1 MERDDRNRMGGPFLV
16 GLVVV
21 IIVFGAFYLAM
32 RFSGGGSTATAQKSL
47 AFGSAERA
55 YVQQIKFEN
64 LSLSGFENMLH
75 QQVTYLN
82 GDISNTGSRTIQ
94 GAEVTVEF
102 FDQNDKVALRDT
114 RRIIGKDT
122 RPLESG
128 ETRDFQLGF
137 EAIPNGWNHK
147 FPAIHI
153 TGLDL
158 E

>member
-1 MERDDRNRMGGPFLV
+1 MSGPFLV

-21 IIVFGAFYLAM
+21 LVVFGAFYLAM
-32 RFSGGGSTATAQKSL
+32 RFSGGSTPAAQKPL
-47 AFGSAERA
+47 AFGSSEQA
-55 YVQQIKFEN
+55 YVQEIKFEN

-82 GDISNTGSRTIQ
+82 GDISNTGSRSIQ
-94 GAEVTVEF
+94 AAEVTVEF
-102 FDQNDKVALRDT
+102 YDQNDKLALRDT
-114 RRIIGKDT
+114 RRIIGSGT

-137 EAIPNGWNHK
+137 EAIPSGWNHK
-147 FPAIHI
+147 FPAIRI

>member
-1 MERDDRNRMGGPFLV
+1 MGQDDRSRMGGPFLV

-21 IIVFGAFYLAM
+21 VVVFGAFYAAM
-32 RFSGGGSTATAQKSL
+32 RFSGGPTPSVQKPL
-47 AFGSAERA
+47 AFGAAEQA
-55 YVQQIKFEN
+55 YIQEIKLEN
-64 LSLSGFENMLH
+64 LNLSGFENMLH

-82 GDISNTGSRTIQ
+82 GDISNTGSRTIE
-94 GAEVTVEF
+94 AVEVTVEF
-102 FDQNDKVALRDT
+102 YDQNDKVALRDT
-114 RRIIGKDT
+114 RRIIGNGT

-137 EAIPNGWNHK
+137 EAIPNSWNHK

>member
-1 MERDDRNRMGGPFLV
+1 MGAPFLV

-21 IIVFGAFYLAM
+21 GIVFGAFYLAM
-32 RFSGGGSTATAQKSL
+32 RFSGGSTPTAQKPL
-47 AFGSAERA
+47 AFGATEQA
-55 YVQQIKFEN
+55 YVPEIKFQN
-64 LSLSGFENMLH
+64 LSLSAFENMLH

-82 GDISNTGSRTIQ
+82 GNISNTGPRTIRA
-94 GAEVTVEF
+94 AEVTVEF
-102 FDQNDKVALRDT
+102 YDQNDKVALRDT
-114 RRIIGKDT
+114 RRIIGNGT

-128 ETRDFQLGF
+128 ETQDFQLGF
-137 EAIPNGWNHK
+137 EAIPSGWNHK

>member
-1 MERDDRNRMGGPFLV
+1 MERDDRSRMGGPFFV

-21 IIVFGAFYLAM
+21 LIVFGAFYLAM
-32 RFSGGGSTATAQKSL
+32 RFSGRSTA
-47 AFGSAERA
+47 SAEKPLPFGATEQA
-55 YVQQIKFEN
+55 YAQQIKFEN

-75 QQVTYLN
+75 QQVTYLS

-94 GAEVTVEF
+94 AAEVTVEF
-102 FDQNDKVALRDT
+102 YDQNDKIALRDT
-114 RRIIGKDT
+114 RRIIGNGT

-147 FPAIHI
+147 FPAVHI

>member
-1 MERDDRNRMGGPFLV
+1 MERDDQSRMGGPFLV
-16 GLVVV
+16 GVGVVL
-21 IIVFGAFYLAM
+21 IVFGALYVAM
-32 RFSGGGSTATAQKSL
+32 RFSGGSTPSVQKPL
-47 AFGSAERA
+47 AFGSSEQA
-55 YVQQIKFEN
+55 YVEEIKLEN
-64 LSLSGFENMLH
+64 LNLSGFENMLH

-94 GAEVTVEF
+94 AAEVTVEF
-102 FDQNDKVALRDT
+102 YDQNDKVALRDT
-114 RRIIGKDT
+114 RRIVGNGS

-137 EAIPNGWNHK
+137 EAIPSSWNHK